1 MNLSTEQRDILCKV
15 MASNLQLFRI
25 KLGLSQEEFAD
36 RVGITRQSISA
47 FETGQRKLPWNM
59 FLAFLM
65 LFSSNDLTKNLLKA
79 LEIMTPELEKFL
91 N

>member
-1 MNLSTEQRDILCKV
+1 MNLSTEQRDVLCKV

-25 KLGLSQEEFAD
+25 KLGLSQEELAD
-36 RVGITRQSISA
+36 RVDITRQSISA
-47 FETGQRKLPWNM
+47 FETEQRKLPWNM

-65 LFSSNDLTKNLLKA
+65 LFSSNDSTKNLLKA
-79 LEIMTPELEKFL
+79 LEIMTPELESFL

>member
-25 KLGLSQEEFAD
+25 KLGLSQEELAD
-36 RVGITRQSISA
+36 RVDITRQTISA

-79 LEIMTPELEKFL
+79 LEIMTPELESFL